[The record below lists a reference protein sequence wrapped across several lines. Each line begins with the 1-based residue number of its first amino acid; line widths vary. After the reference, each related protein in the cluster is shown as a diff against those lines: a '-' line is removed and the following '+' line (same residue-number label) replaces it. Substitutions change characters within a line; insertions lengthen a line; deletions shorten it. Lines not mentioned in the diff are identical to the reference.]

1 MYKFCF
7 KTFSLIE
14 RIKPIRYVK
23 ATQPKSRATVT
34 PFEPLIESKCV
45 SIRVWN
51 LICLQTRAS
60 KGISVRE
67 ICLSDIIVMFDK
79 SQELSFV
86 IAEVCLR
93 IEALG

>member
-7 KTFSLIE
+7 KTFSIIE

-23 ATQPKSRATVT
+23 ATRPKSRAAVT
-34 PFEPLIESKCV
+34 PFEPLIENKCV
-45 SIRVWN
+45 SIRVRN
-51 LICLQTRAS
+51 LICLQIRVNTCV
-60 KGISVRE
+60 SVRE
-67 ICLSDIIVMFDK
+67 ICLSDIIVMFYK